1 MENYIELA
9 LRTDPTEEQYEII
22 ACRNEQPQM
31 MRLEHSL
38 MGVVTE
44 AGELMD
50 QLKKHIVYG
59 KELDLVNLAEEFG
72 DVFWYMALG
81 IDALAQLMGR
91 DDPDQLESEIKNTN
105 IDKLRQRYPE
115 KFCEI
120 KAVDRNT
127 TQEREILNNITGEQ
141 NG

>member
-81 IDALAQLMGR
+81 IDALAHLMGR

>member
-9 LRTDPTEEQYEII
+9 LRTDPTPEQYETI
-22 ACRNEQPQM
+22 AQRNEQPQM

-81 IDALAQLMGR
+81 ISALAELMGR
-91 DDPDQLESEIKNTN
+91 DDPDALEMEIKKTN

-115 KFCEI
+115 KFCEV
-120 KAVDRNT
+120 KAVDRNIH
-127 TQEREILNNITGEQ
+127 QEREILNSMGEN